1 MKKIKWLSKLVKNY
15 KLSGGKKIILSI
27 VALLEVLLII
37 TVSTF
42 SWIETISSIAIKTN
56 KDGGNIDVRPY
67 TVANLNA
74 GSYNTSVDL
83 SEYFRTAGN
92 VHLSPASSADGKNF
106 FFPGVISTNGKAG
119 SYRKGT
125 INDINVNYISF
136 TCEIKLP
143 TTSIYEFF
151 FREVPEILVG
161 EDKIS
166 NNDVRIAVSLNDSE
180 PKIYSMSDAKE
191 QVVSA
196 VNGDTTESDI
206 NSFESAIESMG
217 GSPVFTVDNS
227 NSSKTQRVT
236 VTLWL
241 QSHGDPNVYTGK
253 AVKVNHFS
261 LGYGNP
267 KFTVNAYAV
276 TNGTVNNKTGGMVAI
291 DTGSGYGDEAAHA
304 TDVVQSGTTV
314 SFTASAQAGYTFE
327 GWYRDSTL
335 TSSSRV
341 STQNTYQEAVNKN
354 VNLYAKFSQNF
365 TINISADSTGGS
377 VGFTSSGGYVSTHK
391 TVTYG
396 STVSIYAVPKSGYSF
411 SGWYS
416 SSADT
421 SVDYSDSPHT
431 FTVNASTGSR
441 TYYAK
446 FKKEQYTTTI
456 YFEPRSGFTS
466 YNAYIYDDDEN
477 TYNGTWSGNSLSKDS
492 ATGYYKCSF
501 KTDDQRKFYVIISN
515 NGSNQYPA
523 SGSQGLTGT
532 CGNTYLFKAGSPSA
546 LQLFDPTATVKIT
559 FDASS
564 ISSWVGNDGCSIFL
578 TDKTA
583 SKNYS
588 MTKSGNTF
596 TATVPSTV
604 TNIEFYRSDSIS
616 GTHHNTWSAGDR
628 GSKTKYVASS
638 PGTGSWQ

>member
-1 MKKIKWLSKLVKNY
+1 MKKIKRLSKLVKNY
-15 KLSGGKKIILSI
+15 KLSGGKKIILSL
-27 VALLEVLLII
+27 VALLEALLII

-67 TVANLNA
+67 TVANLDA

-106 FFPGVISTNGKAG
+106 FFPGVISANGEAG

-136 TCEIKLP
+136 SCEIKLP
-143 TTSIYEFF
+143 TTSVYEFF
-151 FREVPEILVG
+151 FREVPEIFVG
-161 EDKIS
+161 EEKIS

-191 QVVSA
+191 QVVSS

-276 TNGTVNNKTGGMVAI
+276 TNGTVNIKTGGTIAI
-291 DTGSGYGDEAAHA
+291 DTGSGYGDESAHA
-304 TDVVQSGTTV
+304 TNVVQSGTTV
-314 SFTASAQAGYTFE
+314 RFKALVKAGYTFE
-327 GWYRDSTL
+327 GWYSEPDL
-335 TSSSRV
+335 TSSSKV
-341 STQNTYQEAVNKN
+341 STQDIYQVAVNKN
-354 VNLYAKFSQNF
+354 INFYAKFSENF
-365 TINISADSTGGS
+365 TINISADSTGGR
-377 VGFTSSGGYVSTHK
+377 VGFTSSGGYVSTEK
-391 TVTYG
+391 TFTYG
-396 STVSIYAVPKSGYSF
+396 SKVSIYAVANSGYSF

-416 SSADT
+416 SAADA
-421 SVDYSDSPHT
+421 SVDYSDNPHT
-431 FTVNASTGSR
+431 FTVTGTTGSR

-446 FKKEQYTTTI
+446 FQKIQYTTTI
-456 YFEPRSGFTS
+456 YFEPRGFTS
-466 YNAYIYDDDEN
+466 YNAYIYDDDKN

-501 KTDDQRKFYVIISN
+501 KTNDKRNFYVIISN
-515 NGSNQYPA
+515 NGNDQYPA
-523 SGSQGLTGT
+523 SCSSGLKGT

-559 FDASS
+559 FDATN

-583 SKNYS
+583 SKNYT
-588 MTKSGNTF
+588 MTRSGNTF
-596 TATVPSTV
+596 TATVPSIV
-604 TNIEFYRSDSIS
+604 TNIAFYRSKSID
-616 GTHHNTWSAGDR
+616 GEHYNTWSPGDR
-628 GSKTKYVASS
+628 GSKTKYVATGD
-638 PGTGSWQ
+638 GTGNWQ